1 MSHDIIL
8 VDDEEH
14 LRTACAQAFELA
26 GLSVVAFESAEAAL
40 ENIGNTHPGIVV
52 TDVKMAGMGGL
63 QLLATTQER
72 DPQLPVILITG
83 HGDIP
88 TAVKAMQ
95 DGAYDFLEKPFASD
109 RLVDISR
116 RALELRRLVLENRA
130 LRDEITTTDS
140 LERLVVGRT
149 PPMVRLRELQNIAMR
164 YALGFGL
171 DEADHAISLESGGE
185 LSDKLAAF
193 EGAVLQQT
201 LAANEGRL
209 KPTYEQLGISR
220 KTLYEKIRRRGLQV
234 HGEEA
239 AE

>member
-149 PPMVRLRELQNIAMR
+149 PPMVRLR
-164 YALGFGL
+164 
-171 DEADHAISLESGGE
+171 
-185 LSDKLAAF
+185 
-193 EGAVLQQT
+193 
-201 LAANEGRL
+201 
-209 KPTYEQLGISR
+209 
-220 KTLYEKIRRRGLQV
+220 
-234 HGEEA
+234 
-239 AE
+239 